1 MKRFATVTFFALMAL
16 SIAVPAFAAADSTFQ
31 PIVSLPAASGNG
43 GTLYGSL
50 CDYLNSAFKLAI
62 AAAIILAVLMI
73 IVDGFKY
80 MTSEAIGNKKDALG
94 GIRSALF
101 GLLLLLGSYLILYIV
116 NPQILNLGV
125 LSPNGDMLG
134 GCTGNLNAGGA
145 SNTPLTTQ
153 DGVQIT
159 TTAIAPMTTN
169 LTEVINNLPPVSI
182 DGWSCYQNAGGGGT
196 SCFASET
203 ICNQKLTEQKSGST
217 EQLPAAEGATCQPQ

>member
-1 MKRFATVTFFALMAL
+1 MRRLTLIVLFALATL
-16 SIAVPAFAAADSTFQ
+16 AAATPAFAASGSTFQ

-43 GTLYGSL
+43 GTPYGSL

-73 IVDGFKY
+73 VVDGFKY
-80 MTSEAIGNKKDALG
+80 MTSEAIGSKKDALG

-134 GCTGNLNAGGA
+134 GCTGNLNAGGT
-145 SNTPLTTQ
+145 SNTPLMNQDSTQ
-153 DGVQIT
+153 IAN
-159 TTAIAPMTTN
+159 TAITPISTDLSALGTIPAVN
-169 LTEVINNLPPVSI
+169 LGTE
-182 DGWSCYQNAGGGGT
+182 WCYATSGGGT
-196 SCFASET
+196 ACFPDQTTCANAIGNPS
-203 ICNQKLTEQKSGST
+203 
-217 EQLPAAEGATCQPQ
+217 QLAPAQGAACQSQ